1 MVARALPVQ
10 AAPRPVEFC
19 YATARYL
26 RSAAVLALIRVP
38 VGPRRPAGLMWAV
51 IFALAVGLTG
61 CSGAPAA
68 GGAIRIDVLP
78 VRSVADQPVSI
89 KVSGLAPGTVAQL
102 RLRSTDAN
110 GVPWSSAAAFR
121 ASSGGSVDPA
131 QSAAL
136 SGSYTGVSPMGLFW
150 SMRPDRKAADSD
162 YFWRDRPL
170 SFELSVLT
178 AGHRQA
184 SVRLSRA
191 LAARPLSVRRESLR
205 ATRFYGVYFSLASAP
220 VRRPAVLVFGGS
232 DGGLSGTLVAALL
245 AAHGYPALA
254 LAYFNAPGL
263 PAQLSDIPLEYFAT
277 ALRWLRAQPQVDPGH
292 VLTLGVSRGSEA
304 ALLLGAYYPRL
315 VNGVIASVPSDV
327 AICSYPN
334 CSGAAWTLHGRP
346 LPYTFQF
353 DNPHPVDDP
362 AAVIPV
368 ERIRGPV
375 FLDCGGADAV
385 WVSCPYAR
393 AIMTRLAS
401 QHDRYPHVLQAY
413 PAAGHGVGSLVPYEP
428 VAATVT
434 AGVNLSG
441 RTPGA
446 NPDADAVLWPRLLEF
461 LARVTKGQRL

>member
-1 MVARALPVQ
+1 M
-10 AAPRPVEFC
+10 
-19 YATARYL
+19 
-26 RSAAVLALIRVP
+26 ALIRVP
-38 VGPRRPAGLMWAV
+38 AGQRRPAGLMWPV
-51 IFALAVGLTG
+51 IVAIAACLAG
-61 CSGAPAA
+61 CSGALPA
-68 GGAIRIDVLP
+68 GGAIRVDVAP

-89 KVSGLAPGTVAQL
+89 MVSGLVPGTVASL

-110 GVPWSSAAAFR
+110 DVPWSSAAAFR
-121 ASSGGSVDPA
+121 VSPAGSIDPA
-131 QSAAL
+131 QTAAL

-150 SMRPDRKAADSD
+150 SMRPDRRAAEND
-162 YFWRDRPL
+162 YFWSRDRPL
-170 SFELSVLT
+170 SFELSVV
-178 AGHRQA
+178 AGGHRQA

-191 LAARPLSVRRESLR
+191 LSATPLSVRRESLR
-205 ATRFYGVYFSLASAP
+205 EAGFDGEFFSAASVPA
-220 VRRPAVLVFGGS
+220 RRPALLVFGGS
-232 DGGLSGTLVAALL
+232 EGGMSGTLVAALL

-277 ALRWLRAQPQVDPGH
+277 ALRWLRAQPQVDPRQ

-315 VNGVIASVPSDV
+315 VDGVVASVPSDV

-346 LPYTFQF
+346 LPYTLEF
-353 DNPHPVDDP
+353 DNPHPADDP

-393 AIMTRLAS
+393 AVMTRLAAH
-401 QHDRYPHVLQAY
+401 HDTYQHVLQAY
-413 PAAGHGVGSLVPYEP
+413 PAAGHG
-428 VAATVT
+428 
-434 AGVNLSG
+434 AGCWCPTSRS
-441 RTPGA
+441 RTP
-446 NPDADAVLWPRLLEF
+446 
-461 LARVTKGQRL
+461 